1 MKKRRI
7 VWIMAVV
14 TAVSMVLC
22 ACGKENGKADSSQGT
37 DASGDTVIRMA
48 TMTTGFPL
56 PMHHANKT
64 GVFRDLGLQVEEE
77 FFDNGPTINEAIASG
92 DIDIAGVG
100 GMPAVSG
107 AIASNSK
114 VIAWMEDDESSVQIY
129 ARNDSDIVS
138 AGKGGVDGHP
148 NIYGTAENWKGK
160 SVVCA
165 MGTSS
170 QYTLLAVLETMGL
183 TQDDIELINMEGVSG
198 AAAFMAGTGDL
209 YVGFN
214 PQWSKFYDC
223 PEEYTCVATCADT
236 DKKLNTVLIASEEI
250 CENHPELVVKFLE
263 GILKVQNDF
272 YEDAQYYYESMYD
285 WQNTFGEC
293 TEKLAQYTVDLQ
305 VMRSLE
311 ERKGLFEEKDGS
323 SEMQDTLLS
332 IADFM
337 VSNHVIEE
345 ESKQKIINDQF
356 VDPTY
361 LFEAVKNL
369 NAE

>member
-1 MKKRRI
+1 MKKRI
-7 VWIMAVV
+7 FMFVAVL
-14 TAVSMVLC
+14 AAASMLLC
-22 ACGKENGKADSSQGT
+22 ACGNDNGKSDSRKNA
-37 DASGDTVIRMA
+37 DASGDTVIHMA

-56 PMHHANKT
+56 PIHHANKT
-64 GVFRDLGLQVEEE
+64 GVFSDLGLQVEEE

-107 AIASNSK
+107 AVSNNSK

-138 AGKGGVDGHP
+138 AGKGNVDGYP

-170 QYTLLAVLETMGL
+170 HYTLLAVLETMGL
-183 TQDDIELINMEGVSG
+183 TQEDVEIINMEGVAG
-198 AAAFMAGTGDL
+198 AAAYVAGTGDL

-214 PQWSKFYDC
+214 PQWSEFYSAPDK
-223 PEEYTCVATCADT
+223 YTCIATCADT
-236 DKKLNTVLIASEEI
+236 DKKLNTVLIASEDF
-250 CENHPELVVKFLE
+250 CNNHPDLVVKFLE
-263 GILKVQNDF
+263 GMLKVENDF
-272 YEDAQYYYESMYD
+272 YDDATYYYESMYE
-285 WQNTFGEC
+285 WQNTFGDCSE
-293 TEKLAQYTVDLQ
+293 ELAQYTVDLQ

-311 ERKGLFEEKDGS
+311 DRKALFEETNGS
-323 SEMQDTLLS
+323 SEMQETLLS

-337 VSNHVIEE
+337 IDNNIIEA
-345 ESKQKIINDQF
+345 ESRQKIIDDKF
-356 VDPTY
+356 VDSSF
-361 LFEAVKNL
+361 LFEAVENL
-369 NAE
+369 NAK

>member
-1 MKKRRI
+1 MKKRI
-7 VWIMAVV
+7 FQIASVIMAASIMLCGCGNSKGESDSGQGG
-14 TAVSMVLC
+14 TAS
-22 ACGKENGKADSSQGT
+22 E
-37 DASGDTVIRMA
+37 DTVIRIA

-64 GVFRDLGLQVEEE
+64 GVFGELGLNVEEE

-100 GMPAVSG
+100 GMPSVSG
-107 AIASNSK
+107 AISNNSK

-138 AGKGGVDGHP
+138 AGKGKVDQYP
-148 NIYGTAENWKGK
+148 NIYGTPENWKGK

-170 QYTLLAVLETMGL
+170 HYTLLAVLETMGL
-183 TQDDIELINMEGVSG
+183 TQDDIELINMEGVAG
-198 AAAFMAGTGDL
+198 AAAFLAGTGDL

-214 PQWSKFYDC
+214 PQWSEFYNKPD
-223 PEEYTCVATCADT
+223 EYTCVATCADT
-236 DKKLNTVLIASEEI
+236 DKKLNTVLIASEEF
-250 CENHPELVVKFLE
+250 CEEHPDLIVKFLE
-263 GILKVQNDF
+263 GMLKVQNDF
-272 YEDAQYYYESMYD
+272 YDDAKYYYESMYD

-293 TEKLAQYTVDLQ
+293 SEELAQYTVDLQ

-311 ERKGLFEEKDGS
+311 ERKALFEEKDGS

-337 VSNHVIEE
+337 IDNNVIEE
-345 ESKQKIINDQF
+345 ESKQKIIEDKF
-356 VDPTY
+356 VDSSY
-361 LFEAVKNL
+361 LFEAIENL
-369 NAE
+369 NAK

>member
-1 MKKRRI
+1 MKKRMMKFAALI
-7 VWIMAVV
+7 
-14 TAVSMVLC
+14 TACSMMLC
-22 ACGKENGKADSSQGT
+22 ACGNDNGTSDS
-37 DASGDTVIRMA
+37 AKDTKGSEDTTIHMA

-64 GVFRDLGLQVEEE
+64 GVFSDLGLNVEEE

-100 GMPAVSG
+100 GMPSVSG
-107 AIASNSK
+107 AISNNSK

-138 AGKGGVDGHP
+138 AGKGKVEKYP

-170 QYTLLAVLETMGL
+170 HYTLLAVLETMGL
-183 TQDDIELINMEGVSG
+183 TQDDVEIINMEGVSG
-198 AAAFMAGTGDL
+198 AAAFLAGTGDL

-214 PQWSKFYDC
+214 PQWSEFYSKPD
-223 PEEYTCVATCADT
+223 EYTCVATCADT
-236 DKKLNTVLIASEEI
+236 DKKLNTVLIASEEF
-250 CENHPELVVKFLE
+250 CENHPDLIVKFLE
-263 GILKVQNDF
+263 GMLQVQNDL
-272 YEDAQYYYESMYD
+272 YDDATYYYESMYE

-293 TEKLAQYTVDLQ
+293 SEELAQYTVDLQ

-311 ERKGLFEEKDGS
+311 ERRKLFEEENGTC
-323 SEMQDTLLS
+323 EMQETLLS

-337 VSNHVIEE
+337 IDNNVIEE
-345 ESKQKIINDQF
+345 EDKQKIIEDKF
-356 VDPTY
+356 VDSSY
-361 LFEAVKNL
+361 LFEAIDNL
-369 NAE
+369 KEK

>member
-1 MKKRRI
+1 MKKRI
-7 VWIMAVV
+7 IQLAAVAA
-14 TAVSMVLC
+14 AVSMMFC
-22 ACGKENGKADSSQGT
+22 ACGDSKGGT
-37 DASGDTVIRMA
+37 DSASKAEDYTIRMA

-64 GVFRDLGLQVEEE
+64 GVFTDLGLTVEEE

-107 AIASNSK
+107 AISNNSK

-138 AGKGGVDGHP
+138 AGKGSVEGHP

-160 SVVCA
+160 SIVCA

-198 AAAFMAGTGDL
+198 AAAYKAGTGDL
-209 YVGFN
+209 FVGFN
-214 PQWSKFYDC
+214 PQWSEFYNKPD
-223 PEEYTCVATCADT
+223 EYTCVATCADT
-236 DKKLNTVLIASEEI
+236 DKKLNTVLIASEEF
-250 CENHPELVVKFLE
+250 CENHPDLVVKFLE

-272 YEDAQYYYESMYD
+272 YDDAQYYFESMYD
-285 WQNTFGEC
+285 WQNTFGDCPE
-293 TEKLAQYTVDLQ
+293 ELAQYTVDLQ
-305 VMRSLE
+305 VMRSLD
-311 ERKGLFEEKDGS
+311 ERKALFEEKDGS
-323 SEMQDTLLS
+323 TEMQDTLLS

-337 VSNHVIEE
+337 VDNAVVEE
-345 ESKQKIINDQF
+345 ESKQKIIDDGF
-356 VDPTY
+356 VDSSY
-361 LFEAVKNL
+361 LFEAIKNL
-369 NAE
+369 EAQ

>member
-1 MKKRRI
+1 MKKRM
-7 VWIMAVV
+7 VMFMAAL
-14 TAVSMVLC
+14 TAASMLLC
-22 ACGKENGKADSSQGT
+22 ACGGSEGKSDAAKDTG
-37 DASGDTVIRMA
+37 ASGDNTVHMA

-56 PMHHANKT
+56 PIHHANKT
-64 GVFRDLGLQVEEE
+64 GVFKELGLEVTEE

-107 AIASNSK
+107 AVSNESK

-138 AGKGGVDGHP
+138 AGKGSVDGYP

-165 MGTSS
+165 LGTSS
-170 QYTLLAVLETMGL
+170 HYTLLAVLETMGL
-183 TQDDIELINMEGVSG
+183 TQDDVEIINMEGVAG
-198 AAAFMAGTGDL
+198 AAAYLAGTGDL

-214 PQWSKFYDC
+214 PQWSEFYNAPD
-223 PEEYTCVATCADT
+223 EYTCVATCADT
-236 DKKLNTVLIASEEI
+236 DKKLNTVLIASKDF
-250 CENHPELVVKFLE
+250 CENHRDLVVKFLE
-263 GILKVQNDF
+263 GMLKMQNDF
-272 YEDAQYYYESMYD
+272 YDDAKYYYESMYD

-293 TEKLAQYTVDLQ
+293 SEELAQYTVDLQ

-311 ERKGLFEEKDGS
+311 DRKALFEEKDGS
-323 SEMQDTLLS
+323 CEMQDTLLS

-337 VSNHVIEE
+337 IDNNVIEE
-345 ESKQKIINDQF
+345 ENRQKIIDDKF
-356 VDPTY
+356 VDSSF
-361 LFEAVKNL
+361 LFEAIENL
-369 NAE
+369 NAK

>member
-1 MKKRRI
+1 MKTGICKF
-7 VWIMAVV
+7 AALAAA
-14 TAVSMVLC
+14 TALVLC
-22 ACGKENGKADSSQGT
+22 ACGNNNENPGTGQEAKESEDYT
-37 DASGDTVIRMA
+37 IRIA

-56 PMHHANKT
+56 PMHHALET
-64 GVFRDLGLQVEEE
+64 GVFEELGLNVEEE

-107 AIASNSK
+107 AIANNSK

-138 AGKGGVDGHP
+138 AGQGSIDGYP
-148 NIYGTAENWKGK
+148 GIYGSAENWKGK

-198 AAAFMAGTGDL
+198 AAAFVAGTGDL

-214 PQWSKFYDC
+214 PQWSECYSNPD
-223 PEEYTCVATCADT
+223 EYTCVATCADT
-236 DKKLNTVLIASEEI
+236 DKKLNTVLIASEEF
-250 CENHPELVVKFLE
+250 CGNHPDLVVKFLE
-263 GILKVQNDF
+263 GVLKVQNDF
-272 YEDAQYYYESMYD
+272 YDDAEYYYESMYD

-293 TEKLAQYTVDLQ
+293 SEELAQYTVDLQ
-305 VMRSLE
+305 VMRPLE
-311 ERKGLFEEKDGS
+311 DRRKLFEEENGS
-323 SEMQDTLLS
+323 SEMQETLLS

-337 VSNHVIEE
+337 ISNKVIEE
-345 ESKQKIINDQF
+345 ESRQKIIDDKF
-356 VDPTY
+356 VDSSY
-361 LFEAVKNL
+361 IFKAVESL
-369 NAE
+369 SAE

>member
-1 MKKRRI
+1 MKTGVFKF
-7 VWIMAVV
+7 AALAAA
-14 TAVSMVLC
+14 TAMILC
-22 ACGKENGKADSSQGT
+22 ACGNNNEKS
-37 DASGDTVIRMA
+37 DAGQEVSASEDYTIRIA

-64 GVFRDLGLQVEEE
+64 GVFEELGLKVEEE

-107 AIASNSK
+107 AIANNSK

-138 AGKGGVDGHP
+138 AGKGSIDGYP
-148 NIYGTAENWKGK
+148 DIYGSAETWKGK

-198 AAAFMAGTGDL
+198 AAAFVAGTGDL

-214 PQWSKFYDC
+214 PQWSECYNNPD
-223 PEEYTCVATCADT
+223 EYTCVATCADT
-236 DKKLNTVLIASEEI
+236 DKKLNTVLIASEEF
-250 CENHPELVVKFLE
+250 CENHPDLVVKFLE

-272 YEDAQYYYESMYD
+272 YDDAKYYYESMYE

-293 TEKLAQYTVDLQ
+293 SEELAQYTVDLQ

-311 ERKGLFEEKDGS
+311 ERRKLFEEKDGS
-323 SEMQDTLLS
+323 CEMQDTLLS

-337 VSNHVIEE
+337 VSNKVIEE
-345 ESKQKIINDQF
+345 ESRQKIIDDKF
-356 VDPTY
+356 VDSSY
-361 LFEAVKNL
+361 IFEAVESL
-369 NAE
+369 SAE